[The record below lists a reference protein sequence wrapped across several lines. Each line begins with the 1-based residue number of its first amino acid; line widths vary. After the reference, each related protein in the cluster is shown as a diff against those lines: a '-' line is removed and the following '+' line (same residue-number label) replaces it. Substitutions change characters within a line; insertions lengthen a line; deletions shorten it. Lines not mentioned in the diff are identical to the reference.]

1 MKSLKFGEGMK
12 IIQGQY
18 PDYVILA
25 KNGIFYNAI
34 GENAILLN
42 QEFELTKICFGKK
55 ICKVGIPEQ
64 KIEEL
69 KKKLREKNYKF
80 IVYYYTKGEYKDS
93 EEQFVEIDR
102 KDEGKKINKVKE
114 VNCDE
119 CEYFLKLQKRNE
131 WVNPIIEQKIRVK
144 NTQENDL
151 YQLLQKKQEIEVKL
165 QELTHIVHHMLQEK
179 NE

>member
-1 MKSLKFGEGMK
+1 MKFEEGMK
-12 IIQGQY
+12 IIEEQY

-42 QEFELTKICFGKK
+42 QESELTKICFGKK

-80 IVYYYTKGEYKDS
+80 IIYYYTKGEYKDI

-102 KDEGKKINKVKE
+102 KDEGKIIDKAKE
-114 VNCDE
+114 FCCDK
-119 CEYFLKLQKRNE
+119 CDYFLKLKKRNE
-131 WVNPIIEQKIRVK
+131 WVNHIIEQEIKVK
-144 NTQENDL
+144 NTQEKDL
-151 YQLLQKKQEIEVKL
+151 CKLLQKKEEIDEKL